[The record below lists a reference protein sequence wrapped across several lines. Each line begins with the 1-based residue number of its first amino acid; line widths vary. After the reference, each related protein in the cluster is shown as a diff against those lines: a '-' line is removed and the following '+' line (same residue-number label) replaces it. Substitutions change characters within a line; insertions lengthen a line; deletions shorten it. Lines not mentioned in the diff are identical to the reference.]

1 MGFFFIYFS
10 DLEKLAPNISTIN
23 VNATNNSNYLNLDPG
38 TDKTQIHDQL
48 LHSHRWSNKVHKLA
62 DYASLIL
69 SQNALKRTQ
78 QFTGPG
84 HSVKRQRRLP
94 PIAHN
99 YPASS
104 VDSLIN
110 MLDRYWPDMSITIS
124 RPMGNCAV
132 LQITLAKTL
141 RALVVLRGLLIEYVT
156 VKAYNEDFLSEDG
169 KIEIWSKS
177 RYQVFQKVS
186 DLVTAGTL
194 HFYHPQI
201 PDTSLRSFLLWF
213 NSYKTL
219 FSAPCQKCGK
229 HLQGSLPPVWRD
241 TRSAAPQ
248 HEGCRQ

>member
-1 MGFFFIYFS
+1 MA
-10 DLEKLAPNISTIN
+10 DNDAEKLNQAIKLTQKLRSN
-23 VNATNNSNYLNLDPG
+23 VTKVFTDLSDGFHNTQGNEKKLLGELQKYLLA
-38 TDKTQIHDQL
+38 
-48 LHSHRWSNKVHKLA
+48 VHKLA